1 MLMTEFRIAPED
13 PMTPRGRRMD
23 GSPPAKY
30 RDPVSGATW
39 SGRRRAP
46 GWIAGRDRDAFAV

>member
-1 MLMTEFRIAPED
+1 
-13 PMTPRGRRMD
+13 MD

>member
-1 MLMTEFRIAPED
+1 MVR
-13 PMTPRGRRMD
+13 RGRGMD

-39 SGRRRAP
+39 SGRGRAP
-46 GWIAGRDRDAFAV
+46 RWIAGRDRDAFEI